1 MGKYV
6 PLKFLF
12 NEELA
17 EKIADSI
24 CKHDPNFSKRIFVD
38 SVTYK
43 VENLELKQ
51 RIEVIADELH
61 NALQKDFNVAIHIL
75 LKTLRP
81 ENTTEVG
88 TFTNGYM
95 YMPIAKYVEKYGLN
109 DFETSFNTM
118 YEITKRNNAEYAIR
132 PFLETYHEDTLD
144 ILQQ

>member
-24 CKHDPNFSKRIFVD
+24 CKHDPCFSKSIFVD
-38 SVTYK
+38 SVACK

-61 NALQKDFNVAIHIL
+61 NALQKILINTYITENIRTRKYNRSRHIYKWIYVHACCKIH
-75 LKTLRP
+75 
-81 ENTTEVG
+81 
-88 TFTNGYM
+88 
-95 YMPIAKYVEKYGLN
+95 
-109 DFETSFNTM
+109 
-118 YEITKRNNAEYAIR
+118 
-132 PFLETYHEDTLD
+132 
-144 ILQQ
+144 

>member
-12 NEELA
+12 SEELA

-43 VENLELKQ
+43 VKNLELKQ

-61 NALQKDFNVAIHIL
+61 NALQKDFNAAI
-75 LKTLRP
+75 T
-81 ENTTEVG
+81 
-88 TFTNGYM
+88 
-95 YMPIAKYVEKYGLN
+95 
-109 DFETSFNTM
+109 
-118 YEITKRNNAEYAIR
+118 
-132 PFLETYHEDTLD
+132 
-144 ILQQ
+144 